1 MSSPASTSCA
11 HAQGRAKALQLMVTM
26 GRGGSR
32 LPNFG
37 PGESFACPFGPPRL
51 TKAPPGLCSRIMVIG
66 TFLVDDPH
74 HAPPLCSLFPDE
86 PGRGLKSRRR
96 HYLVRYG
103 KPGTARSIAA
113 VRKGSPVKMLSLAAS
128 PRPQHRSPFLARQ
141 PASLLL
147 AWTREV
153 GGLVNA
159 DGGGGSLPYTP
170 PECTRSATSAL

>member
-1 MSSPASTSCA
+1 MSSDNGTGGGASRS
-11 HAQGRAKALQLMVTM
+11 LD
-26 GRGGSR
+26 
-32 LPNFG
+32 
-37 PGESFACPFGPPRL
+37 PGIVVACPHTPRSQKLRRALATTQTVDGPSL
-51 TKAPPGLCSRIMVIG
+51 WMFSIFTPPHCSV
-66 TFLVDDPH
+66 
-74 HAPPLCSLFPDE
+74 FPDE
-86 PGRGLKSRRR
+86 PGRGLKPRRR
-96 HYLVRYG
+96 QYLVRYG

-159 DGGGGSLPYTP
+159 DDGNGSLPYTP
-170 PECTRSATSAL
+170 PQCTRSATSTLQDLASVRPPVL